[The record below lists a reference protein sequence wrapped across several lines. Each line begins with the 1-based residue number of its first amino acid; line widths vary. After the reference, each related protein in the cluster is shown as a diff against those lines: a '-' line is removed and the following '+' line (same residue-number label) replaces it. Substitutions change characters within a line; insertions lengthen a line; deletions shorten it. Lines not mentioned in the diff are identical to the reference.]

1 MSDRRHSPVEQQD
14 IDVDSCTVDLRHRLL
29 EETPLFSEVPSGAIT
44 TINTRFTDTGY
55 TAGET
60 IIHEGDAAERFYVVA
75 MGVVTLSRAT
85 EAGETILLDVLI
97 SGESFGSIAGY
108 GPPYYSAGAS
118 ARSTVCALSIDG
130 GGFRSIIAEHSSVA
144 LRTIETLSQRLY
156 QAEEMATQLGSAAA
170 EARIAHILLRLAA
183 KLGRPW
189 NGGTLINAPLTR
201 EDLASMAGT
210 TTETCSRVISSFR
223 REGSINSGRG
233 WIAVMNPEA
242 LRERSP
248 TI

>member
-1 MSDRRHSPVEQQD
+1 MSDRRRSPVEQQD
-14 IDVDSCTVDLRHRLL
+14 IDVEACTVDLRHRLL
-29 EETPLFSEVPSGAIT
+29 QETPLFSEVPPEAIT
-44 TINTRFTDTGY
+44 TINSRFTDTGY
-55 TAGET
+55 SAGET
-60 IIHEGDAAERFYVVA
+60 IIHEGDAAERFFIVA
-75 MGVVTLSRAT
+75 MGVVTLFRAT
-85 EAGETILLDVLI
+85 EEGETILLDVLT

-108 GPPYYSAGAS
+108 GPSYYTAGAA

-144 LRTIETLSQRLY
+144 LRTIETLSQRLH
-156 QAEEMATQLGSAAA
+156 QAQEMTTQLGSAPA

-210 TTETCSRVISSFR
+210 TTETCSRMISSFR
-223 REGSINSGRG
+223 REGAIVSGRS
-233 WIAVMNPEA
+233 WIAVMDVEA
-242 LRERSP
+242 LRRHSP